1 MEEVKLV
8 EVEEV
13 EEWEV
18 EKISN
23 KRKVRGVVKYLV
35 RWKGFMAEYNSW
47 EKEKDLENI
56 KEVVA
61 KFKGRMNAEVRRQE
75 KLDVAEERDF
85 RREKLLGKY
94 TAKML
99 YR

>member
-1 MEEVKLV
+1 MKLV